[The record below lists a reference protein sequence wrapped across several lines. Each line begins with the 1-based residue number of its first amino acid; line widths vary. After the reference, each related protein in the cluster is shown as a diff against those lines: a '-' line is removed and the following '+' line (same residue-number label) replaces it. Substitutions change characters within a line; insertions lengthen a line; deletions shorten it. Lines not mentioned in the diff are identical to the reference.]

1 MSATVR
7 AGASA
12 AATVDPMSTLLVVM
26 TWPVAAAVGASRVY
40 LGYHSLAQVLVGSA
54 GLYKLNAVD
63 PQLES
68 AWFQQ
73 PLRTYEVKTRFQAF
87 AFKCNLYRYS
97 SVVGVAF
104 GCVWHL
110 LCCACARAFENGD
123 SGGVVGR
130 VAGLM
135 GMRDSSLVADPL
147 AVERKALR
155 DAAAK
160 HATKKTK

>member
-1 MSATVR
+1 
-7 AGASA
+7 
-12 AATVDPMSTLLVVM
+12 MSTLLVVM

-87 AFKCNLYRYS
+87 AFKCNLYRYAVYS
-97 SVVGVAF
+97 CTIAVFQGVEKPSVGAPVHV
-104 GCVWHL
+104 
-110 LCCACARAFENGD
+110 D
-123 SGGVVGR
+123 S
-130 VAGLM
+130 
-135 GMRDSSLVADPL
+135 P
-147 AVERKALR
+147 
-155 DAAAK
+155 
-160 HATKKTK
+160 